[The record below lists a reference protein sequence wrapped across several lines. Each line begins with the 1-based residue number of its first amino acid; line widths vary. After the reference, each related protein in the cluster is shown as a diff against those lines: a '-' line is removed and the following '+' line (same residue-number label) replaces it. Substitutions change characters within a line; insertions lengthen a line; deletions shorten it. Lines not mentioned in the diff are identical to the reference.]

1 MLRDNLSLA
10 IRLILVLTA
19 LQITIAG
26 QELQDSQRK
35 VVKDPE
41 EYVVYDTL
49 LNARY
54 DRKAVRRFVISRNT
68 ASSEKNSS
76 FIGLIGGITFSGAKR
91 PEVDSETSAD
101 YDANYKETFV
111 LANQFNLKIPYTL
124 VTREELKTVFPIEEE
139 GKPVDMECW
148 NRFYKQYPESGGIV
162 AFSRVGFNSK
172 RDQALVYVASQ
183 SGFVGGSGWFVVLS
197 RAAGGA
203 WKIQKEVLVWLS

>member
-1 MLRDNLSLA
+1 MLRHKLSIA
-10 IRLILVLTA
+10 ILLILLLSA
-19 LQITIAG
+19 LQIRIAS
-26 QELQDSQRK
+26 QEPQDSQRK

-41 EYVVYDTL
+41 EYAVYNTL

-54 DRKAVRRFVISRNT
+54 DRKTIRRFVISKNT
-68 ASSEKNSS
+68 TSSEKNSS
-76 FIGLIGGITFSGAKR
+76 FIGLLGGITFSGAKR

-101 YDANYKETFV
+101 YDAKYKETFA
-111 LANQFNLKIPYTL
+111 LTNQFNLKVPYTL
-124 VTREELKTVFPIEEE
+124 VTREELKAAFPIEEE
-139 GKPVDMECW
+139 GKPVDKECW

-183 SGFVGGSGWFVVLS
+183 SGFVGGSGWFVVFS